1 MNEKRYTEFFPPT
14 RLLLGPGPA
23 NIHPRIFQA
32 LCSPVIGYADPD
44 LFPIMDEIQEMLR
57 VVFRTQ
63 NPVTFP
69 ISGTGSA
76 GMEACL
82 VNILE
87 PGDSIIVGIK
97 GYFGER
103 IKQIAEC
110 LGARVVEVRGEV
122 GSILDPQRIIETLH
136 QHPEAKAV
144 AVVHAETST
153 GAQQPLGEIGAAVA
167 KTDTLY
173 VVDCVTS
180 LGGLP
185 VEVDANH
192 IDIAFSCSQK
202 CIGMVSGL
210 SPVTFGAKALE
221 TIKRRKTPVSSF
233 YLSIDLLR
241 EYWGEK
247 RIYHHTLSTTYIY
260 GLREALRIILEEGL
274 EQRFKRHQEVGDL
287 LKLRLQKLGCK
298 LFAQEGYRLPMLTS
312 VVPPQ
317 HVDALGVRAD
327 LLKKHNIEIG
337 VGFGELKSKI
347 WRVGLMGYNARRACV
362 EQLCGILGDY
372 L

>member
-1 MNEKRYTEFFPPT
+1 MKENLYSEFLPSP

-32 LCSPVIGYADPD
+32 ICAPVIGYADPD
-44 LFPIMDEIQEMLR
+44 LFPVMDEIQEMLR
-57 VVFRTQ
+57 VVFETK
-63 NPVTFP
+63 NPITFP

-87 PGDSIIVGIK
+87 PGDTIIVGIK

-103 IKQIAEC
+103 IKQVAER
-110 LGARVVEVRGEV
+110 LGAKVIEVRGEV
-122 GSILDPQRIIETLH
+122 GKIVDPQQVIETLH

-144 AVVHAETST
+144 AIVHAETST
-153 GAQQPLGEIGAAVA
+153 GVQQPLEEIGTAVA
-167 KTDTLY
+167 KTAALF

-185 VEVDANH
+185 VRVDHHH
-192 IDIAFSCSQK
+192 IDVAFSCSQK

-210 SPVTFGAKALE
+210 APITFSAKALE
-221 TIKRRKTPVSSF
+221 VIKRRKTPVSSF
-233 YLSIDLLR
+233 YLSIDLLTD
-241 EYWGEK
+241 YWGEK
-247 RIYHHTLSTTYIY
+247 RIYHHTLPTTYIY
-260 GLREALRIILEEGL
+260 GLREALRIIMEEGL
-274 EQRFKRHQEVGDL
+274 EQRFKRHQEAGDL
-287 LKLRLQKLGCK
+287 LKLRLQKMGCT

-312 VVPPQ
+312 VMPPQ
-317 HVDALGVRAD
+317 HIDPLSVRAD
-327 LLKKHNIEIG
+327 LLKKHQIEIG
-337 VGFGELKSKI
+337 AGFGELKSKI
-347 WRVGLMGYNARRACV
+347 WRIGLMGYNARRASI
-362 EQLCGILGDY
+362 EQLCGVLEDY